1 MERYKDTWTFPIIEV
16 KIPRTYKNKLDG
28 IMNSLKKTAEEN
40 KVDMILSWK

>member
-16 KIPRTYKNKLDG
+16 KIPKAYENKLDG